1 MSGEKESTRKTFAAK
16 LAVSGKESTWITGDR
31 RATGPSN
38 IHAFG
43 ALAGFFLAFRDAQPA
58 VPCPGD
64 ERRVKQAPPPRDQS
78 PKQKRSIN
86 TQDHANDFA
95 EMHYCCCTVL
105 RHSRD
110 LRLRCCRSVGELR
123 HCRRQGPGAL
133 HPAKSPC
140 TSTRDP

>member
-1 MSGEKESTRKTFAAK
+1 MRGEKESARKTFAAK
-16 LAVSGKESTWITGDR
+16 LAVSGKELTWITGNR

-64 ERRVKQAPPPRDQS
+64 ERRVKQAPPPRDRS
-78 PKQKRSIN
+78 PKQKRCIN
-86 TQDHANDFA
+86 TQDYANDFV
-95 EMHYCCCTVL
+95 EMQYYFCTVL

-110 LRLRCCRSVGELR
+110 LPLRCCRSVLLME
-123 HCRRQGPGAL
+123 
-133 HPAKSPC
+133 S
-140 TSTRDP
+140 